1 MQYIEKIFE
10 KMYLNTTDVCRIQLD
25 NTQYIILLRCI
36 FDTLLLLSPSPASK
50 YAHCAAERLL
60 VGSTRIRVQKYLV
73 VDYEGL
79 VSAWKGLISGWR
91 EGAWRNL
98 LAGWREVFWWYL
110 LTGWR

>member
-36 FDTLLLLSPSPASK
+36 FDTLLLLSPSPASE
-50 YAHCAAERLL
+50 YAHCAAKRLL

-79 VSAWKGLISGWR
+79 VSVWKGLISGWR

-110 LTGWR
+110 LVG